1 MFLHFKMLFYNIL
14 LNASQCNENMISII
28 KIHFTRNF
36 LRTQNYAKGLL
47 HNFVLQLHF
56 SHS

>member
-1 MFLHFKMLFYNIL
+1 MVLHFKMLFYNIL
-14 LNASQCNENMISII
+14 LNASQCNDNMISII
-28 KIHFTRNF
+28 KIHFTHN